1 MNMKRKKRAMKI
13 EVNPKNWTITKDIHF
28 YYETYI

>member
-13 EVNPKNWTITKDIHF
+13 EVNPQSWTTTKEVHF